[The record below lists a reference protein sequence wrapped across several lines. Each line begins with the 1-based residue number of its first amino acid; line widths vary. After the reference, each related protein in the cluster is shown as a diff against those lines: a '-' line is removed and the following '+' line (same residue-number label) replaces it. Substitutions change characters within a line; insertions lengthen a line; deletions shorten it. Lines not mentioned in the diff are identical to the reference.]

1 MYHYYYYYY
10 YFYLLPHIV
19 YTHVLHF
26 DVVANDSASFQV
38 ADDAFH
44 KVAVASEQLTACFCC
59 QWLWLWRDSEV
70 NFHGLTMSPVLIS
83 PPSATWA

>member
-1 MYHYYYYYY
+1 MIIINEFLTGMYHYYYYYY

-44 KVAVASEQLTACFCC
+44 KVL
-59 QWLWLWRDSEV
+59 
-70 NFHGLTMSPVLIS
+70 VLIILGELLDIR
-83 PPSATWA
+83 TRR